1 MDALKRMGGCGIIP
15 LVVLDRV
22 TDAVPT
28 AKALLAGGAEV
39 MEIALRTEASLE
51 CIRAVVSGCPDIIIG
66 AGTVVSLEQ
75 CQMAVD
81 AGANF
86 IVSPGF
92 SREVVEW
99 CLDNGVAVTPG
110 CVTPTEITSALGYG
124 INVLK
129 FFPANVFGGLS
140 AMAALSGPFG
150 NVKFIPTGGVGPENM
165 REFVS
170 APFVFAVGGSW
181 LCTRKD
187 IYNGNFDLITDLTA
201 HATKV
206 VKNCRS

>member
-1 MDALKRMGGCGIIP
+1 MDAIKRIGDCGIIP
-15 LVVLDRV
+15 LVVIDRV
-22 TDAVPT
+22 TDAVPV
-28 AKALLAGGAEV
+28 AKALLAGEAEV
-39 MEIALRTEASLE
+39 MEIALRTEAGLE
-51 CIRAVVSGCPDIIIG
+51 CIRAVASGCSDIIVG

-75 CQMAVD
+75 CRMAVD

-86 IVSPGF
+86 IVSPGL

-99 CLDNGVAVTPG
+99 CLDNGIAITPG
-110 CVTPTEITSALGYG
+110 CVTPTEITAALEYG

-150 NVKFIPTGGVGPENM
+150 NMKFIPTGGVGPENM

-170 APFVFAVGGSW
+170 APFVYAVGGSW

-187 IYNGNFDLITDLTA
+187 INDGNFDRITELTA

-206 VKNCRS
+206 ARNCRS